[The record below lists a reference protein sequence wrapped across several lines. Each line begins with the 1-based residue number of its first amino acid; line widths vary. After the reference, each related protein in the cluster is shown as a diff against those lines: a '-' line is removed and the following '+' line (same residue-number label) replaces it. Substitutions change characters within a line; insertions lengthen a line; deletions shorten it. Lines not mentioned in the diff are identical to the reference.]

1 VVKMPIILGKGRDPQ
16 HLKFT
21 VISMAGSLDGLPKK
35 NGALLKGRP
44 GTESHNSGR
53 VEGNHLVTRETTSRG
68 GEDGEGKEAGTG
80 GARRSGLDQEN
91 H

>member
-44 GTESHNSGR
+44 GMLKTIVQSK
-53 VEGNHLVTRETTSRG
+53 LVCTWNRIP
-68 GEDGEGKEAGTG
+68 
-80 GARRSGLDQEN
+80 
-91 H
+91 